1 MENENLNI
9 NDILGQTE
17 QQSKEEFNNFRV
29 AKIREKLYYPVLR
42 GGVSPEHLRNVADSV
57 KKEGLR
63 GMIVLPSYVSA
74 VSTILAGSEC
84 SLAVAIGYPF
94 GEGNLDTIIH
104 AVKALAKKPVDEII
118 VVLSV
123 SDLKFLKAKSSEKIL
138 KVLSSVSKKKN
149 VGVMFDASRF
159 ITEDLEKAI
168 KIISSYSLMNMYI
181 TTGFYGETFS
191 LDNLNTIKNSLKKP
205 VKLIS
210 GAQDL
215 SCEGAVALMKETDY
229 VFTSK
234 AIDIITQIKQN
245 I

>member
-29 AKIREKLYYPVLR
+29 AKILEKLYYPVLR
-42 GGVSPEHLRNVADSV
+42 GGVSPEHLRSVADSV

-74 VSTILAGSEC
+74 VSSILSGSKC

-94 GEGNLDTIIH
+94 GEGNLETIIH
-104 AVKALAKKPVDEII
+104 AVKALAKKPVNEVI

-159 ITEDLEKAI
+159 ITEDLEKTI
-168 KIISSYSLMNMYI
+168 KIISSYSLTNIYI

-191 LDNLNTIKNSLKKP
+191 LDNFNTIKNSLKKP

-215 SCEGAVALMKETDY
+215 SCESAVALLKETDY

-234 AIDIITQIKQN
+234 AIDIIKQIKQS